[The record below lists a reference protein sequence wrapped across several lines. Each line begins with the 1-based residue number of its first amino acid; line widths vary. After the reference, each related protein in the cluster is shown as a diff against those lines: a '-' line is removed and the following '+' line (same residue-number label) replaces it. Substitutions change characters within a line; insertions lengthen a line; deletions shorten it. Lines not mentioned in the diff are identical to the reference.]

1 MQYVEL
7 AFAFYDKYYSGAA
20 TLLAISLMA
29 GFFSTRAA
37 YKKRLHLYTSIAK
50 HHLLPCVLGGY
61 VR

>member
-7 AFAFYDKYYSGAA
+7 AFTFYDEYYSSTAI
-20 TLLAISLMA
+20 LLAISLVG

-37 YKKRLHLYTSIAK
+37 YTKRLQLYTSIAK
-50 HHLLPCVLGGY
+50 HHLLPCVLDGY